1 MILFR
6 GGGEDGG
13 TLTQGQDGSLPSL
26 PHSED
31 LARASL
37 EGALVREVLYGTR
50 HNVNFVHE
58 VYRQSF
64 LLSFSHSP
72 AMKRVITVYKDW
84 IQVNS
89 QDKVT
94 SHVNLVSSPR
104 VFLQM
109 NVAELPPF
117 LLEPSYHGSS
127 EIESSYYQ
135 KGDEVDGALS
145 SNSGGLRSTGGR
157 ADSYVNALHRD
168 QMNVRAGLQNVLQ
181 LFVTNAANVF
191 LLEVS
196 PEYPIL
202 LEEQVEMCKRVLN
215 IYR

>member
-1 MILFR
+1 
-6 GGGEDGG
+6 
-13 TLTQGQDGSLPSL
+13 
-26 PHSED
+26 
-31 LARASL
+31 
-37 EGALVREVLYGTR
+37 
-50 HNVNFVHE
+50 
-58 VYRQSF
+58 
-64 LLSFSHSP
+64 
-72 AMKRVITVYKDW
+72 
-84 IQVNS
+84 
-89 QDKVT
+89 
-94 SHVNLVSSPR
+94 
-104 VFLQM
+104 M

-135 KGDEVDGALS
+135 KGDEVDGALAS
-145 SNSGGLRSTGGR
+145 SGSSGLRTTGGR

-202 LEEQVEMCKRVLN
+202 LEEQVEMCKRGLN